1 MPLMWKLFAV
11 LMVIWGVLKF
21 GFHKGGYI
29 HMIIVFALSVMVVQ
43 LIAESKK
50 RHYKKTTGR

>member
-1 MPLMWKLFAV
+1 MMWKLFVV

-21 GFHKGGYI
+21 VLHKGRYI
-29 HMIIVFALSVMVVQ
+29 HMIVIFALSVMVVQ

-50 RHYKKTTGR
+50 RYYKKTTDR